1 MFKNVIKNKN
11 FVAKDLRT
19 PKYSMKRQKTSKDF
33 VRAVEKTKIKKEIF
47 ENYAY

>member
-1 MFKNVIKNKN
+1 MFKNTVKNRN

-33 VRAVEKTKIKKEIF
+33 VRAVEKLRTKKEIY